1 MHSDIAAEYLPR
13 ALGEL
18 RESGVELRVD
28 GRTRTLAGGIGDS
41 LGEATEEDWAT
52 EYHALILSVKVVD
65 SVEEGIEHINRYG
78 TGHSEAIVTGS
89 VDSAQAFTSGVD
101 AAAVYVNASTRFTD
115 GAVFG
120 MGAEIGNSTQKLHA
134 RGPDRAARAHHLQVR
149 GRRLRAGPR
158 VAGLRVGILGGAF
171 NPPHIGHMVC
181 AQEAL
186 VQLELERVVFMPVG
200 EAPHREIEQ
209 DPGAEARLEMAELAV
224 ADDERFEASRMEL
237 DRDGPSYTADTL
249 EALHKE
255 SPDDELFLILG
266 GDQAAALGSW
276 HEPEKVLELAT
287 VVVFERMSWG
297 RNAIGIK
304 IGRLPGARQ
313 VRYLDMPLI
322 QVSSS
327 AIRRRVRHGLP
338 IRYLVPD
345 KVADYITSNDLY
357 GAGRAEEA
365 VTP

>member
-1 MHSDIAAEYLPR
+1 
-13 ALGEL
+13 
-18 RESGVELRVD
+18 
-28 GRTRTLAGGIGDS
+28 
-41 LGEATEEDWAT
+41 
-52 EYHALILSVKVVD
+52 
-65 SVEEGIEHINRYG
+65 
-78 TGHSEAIVTGS
+78 
-89 VDSAQAFTSGVD
+89 
-101 AAAVYVNASTRFTD
+101 
-115 GAVFG
+115 
-120 MGAEIGNSTQKLHA
+120 
-134 RGPDRAARAHHLQVR
+134 
-149 GRRLRAGPR
+149 
-158 VAGLRVGILGGAF
+158 LRVGILGGAF
-171 NPPHIGHMVC
+171 NPPHIGHLVC

-209 DPGAEARLEMAELAV
+209 DPGAEARLELAELAV
-224 ADDERFEASRMEL
+224 ADDERFETSRMEL
-237 DRDGPSYTADTL
+237 DRVGPSYTADTL

-304 IGRLPGARQ
+304 IGRLAGARQ
-313 VRYLDMPLI
+313 IRYLDMPLI

-327 AIRRRVRHGLP
+327 AIRRRVRQGLP
-338 IRYLVPD
+338 IRYLVAD